1 MKPKAWAILLSRVF
15 DPSPIDMISQ
25 CRQCDAALQTGVN
38 FCPQCGAESGSAT
51 WGLAAPA
58 LGVMALI
65 PSAILVSLLALL
77 LPLSVTTVIGT
88 VILAMVQLMLVWVLT
103 TRAWPPQLGLF
114 GLKRPNISWWRVLVV
129 SAFMLGASLG
139 GAQLY
144 LMAVTALDLDFLVP
158 PDLPDDLL
166 LPGAFVI
173 FTVIALSVVTP
184 IAEEIFFRGFVL
196 RGLVNRWGVAPG
208 IIVSAAVFAGLHF
221 QPPVIVPVFITGLL
235 LGTLYWQTGSLWPG
249 ILVHAGQNFVATLGI
264 ILGL

>member
-1 MKPKAWAILLSRVF
+1 MTSR
-15 DPSPIDMISQ
+15 
-25 CRQCDAALQTGVN
+25 CEQCDVAADGTAV
-38 FCPQCGAESGSAT
+38 
-51 WGLAAPA
+51 WGLGRPA
-58 LGVMALI
+58 LGIMALI

-77 LPLSVTTVIGT
+77 LPLSVTTVVGT
-88 VILAMVQLMLVWVLT
+88 ILLAIVQLALVWVLT
-103 TRAWPPQLGLF
+103 TRAWPPQPKLF
-114 GLKRPNISWWRVLVV
+114 GLKRPNRPWWRTLLS

-144 LMAVTALDLDFLVP
+144 LMAVTALGIDYLIP

-166 LPGAFVI
+166 LPGRLVI
-173 FTVIALSVVTP
+173 LTVIALAVVTP
-184 IAEEIFFRGFVL
+184 IAEEIFFRGFLL

-235 LGTLYWQTGSLWPG
+235 LGALYWQTGSLWPG
-249 ILVHAGQNFVATLGI
+249 ILVHAAQNLIATLGI

>member
-1 MKPKAWAILLSRVF
+1 MT
-15 DPSPIDMISQ
+15 SPCGQ
-25 CRQCDAALQTGVN
+25 CNAPVLANESAA
-38 FCPQCGAESGSAT
+38 
-51 WGLAAPA
+51 WGLGPPT

-88 VILAMVQLMLVWVLT
+88 VLLAMVQLALVWVLT
-103 TRAWPPQLGLF
+103 TRAWQPQLKLF
-114 GLKRPNISWWRVLVV
+114 GLKRPNRPWWRALLS

-144 LMAVTALDLDFLVP
+144 LMAVTALGIDFLVP
-158 PDLPDDLL
+158 PDLPGDLL

-173 FTVIALSVVTP
+173 FTVIALAVVTP
-184 IAEEIFFRGFVL
+184 IAEEIFFRGFLL

-235 LGTLYWQTGSLWPG
+235 LGLLYWQTGSLWPG
-249 ILVHAGQNFVATLGI
+249 IFVHAAQNLIATLGI